1 MCVAMDEEN
10 GGVAT
15 FDGDNRRSSL
25 NCTFRKTHVTETE
38 LKFQV
43 PEGKRGA
50 LRRALRGRDP
60 GGASML
66 QLRAYYV
73 DTPDRRLAGAGM
85 ALRLRRENR
94 RWVQT
99 LKARGEGMFSRLEH
113 DVPVQPPAIGK
124 PPQLDLNAFAGTA
137 AESVLRTALG
147 DEAPAMQVIFTTDVR
162 RTLRL
167 VKSGRSVIE
176 VALDEGA
183 LSAAGASWPLCE
195 IEFELKSGSMEDLIA
210 LARRWVARFHLWL
223 DVRTKADRGDQLARR
238 QRTGPVVHA
247 STASVD
253 LHDKTSADAALRLMV
268 ADCLA
273 HLLPNAAEVARDSAV
288 ASEPEHLHQTRVA
301 LRRLRSALRNY
312 GAFSTATQASWTTGL
327 KTLFDQLGAARDRDA
342 LEGTVLPALRKAG
355 SPPLDLLVPP
365 PAGDPA
371 AALRSRACNQLLLD
385 LIGFAQGAPLDVD
398 APGLRGQLRQRLRH
412 VYRQLRADADTFPTM
427 DDAGRHRTRKRVKR
441 MRYSVE
447 LVSAMWRPKAVNE
460 LLGGL
465 RLAQELLG
473 ELNDLMLAE
482 RLCRQRVES
491 DARIWFALGWIAA
504 RRAALLSETAVAL
517 RQVATA
523 PRFWRRH

>member
-1 MCVAMDEEN
+1 M
-10 GGVAT
+10 
-15 FDGDNRRSSL
+15 
-25 NCTFRKTHVTETE
+25 TETE

-43 PEGKRGA
+43 PEGNREA
-50 LRRALRGRDP
+50 VRRALRGRDP
-60 GGASML
+60 GGASVL
-66 QLRAYYV
+66 QLRACYV

-99 LKARGEGMFSRLEH
+99 LKARGEGMLSRLEH
-113 DVPVQPPAIGK
+113 EVPVKAPAGKLPPA
-124 PPQLDLNAFAGTA
+124 LDLNAFAGTA
-137 AESVLRTALG
+137 AETALRTTLG
-147 DEAPAMQVIFTTDVR
+147 DAAPALQVIFTTDVR

-167 VKSGRSVIE
+167 VKSGRSIIE
-176 VALDEGA
+176 VAFDEGA
-183 LSAAGASWPLCE
+183 LLAAGASGPLCE
-195 IEFELKSGSMEDLIA
+195 IEFELKSGSLDDLIA

-223 DVRTKADRGDQLARR
+223 DVRTKADRGEQMARG
-238 QRTGPVVHA
+238 QQTGPVVHA
-247 STASVD
+247 CTDSVD
-253 LHDKTSADAALRLMV
+253 LRDKTSADAALRLMV

-273 HLLPNAAEVARDSAV
+273 HLLPNAAEVARDVVV

-312 GAFSTATQASWTTGL
+312 GAFSSATQASWAIGL

-342 LEGTVLPALRKAG
+342 LEGTVLPALLKAG

-371 AALRSRACNQLLLD
+371 AALRSRACNQLLLE
-385 LIGFAQGAPLDVD
+385 LIGFAQGAPLDED
-398 APGLRGQLRQRLRH
+398 APGLKGRLRQRLRH
-412 VYRQLRADADTFPTM
+412 VHRQLRADADAFPTM

-447 LVSAMWRPKAVNE
+447 LVAALWRPKAVNA
-460 LLGGL
+460 LLDGL

-482 RLCRQRVES
+482 RLCRQRVAT

-504 RRAALLSETAVAL
+504 RRAAVLDQTAVAL